1 MLWRFPV
8 NSKGFGQ
15 MYTWILSPPDS
26 PPIQA
31 ATWGWAESHVLYRR
45 KTAECTC
52 PFTDHNFLNWVSPH
66 WTVRVFLASVI
77 LTTAKQTALVTSVHI
92 VSTFFWLFPRLSSRL
107 QPQHCISLNV
117 TVLTSLF
124 SLSSAGSHILA
135 SGSVRIP
142 RFMLLESG
150 GLQIAPSPS
159 RTQAATPATQP
170 TQRAPWTRPPCSP
183 CGVRTAAHAGR
194 SVTNGLISTSSAL
207 GDVNVPLD
215 SLI

>member
-150 GLQIAPSPS
+150 GLQIAPVSIQDAGS
-159 RTQAATPATQP
+159 YTCHAANSEGSLDA
-170 TQRAPWTRPPCSP
+170 
-183 CGVRTAAHAGR
+183 
-194 SVTNGLISTSSAL
+194 SAML
-207 GDVNVPLD
+207 TVWSEDRGPRGP
-215 SLI
+215 ICY